1 MPKSKQPKN
10 IKRKGRK
17 PRGADWSGPAAKHG
31 PFGVF
36 SNIKLF
42 YVFGALIM
50 VGSLA
55 TGWMSIC
62 GPSNNT
68 GVVTATPGTAV
79 ATDTPTPSATDVTP
93 TPTVEQVKS
102 WPSPPAMSID
112 PTKSYTATITVEGK
126 GTIQVQ
132 LDAANAPNT
141 VNNFVFLAQ
150 QGFFNNLPFYYVD
163 ANAFAATGDPAGN
176 GQGGP
181 GYELPNEPN
190 SVKFN
195 VGSLGMFSGNGNG
208 MRAGS
213 RFFIALNPSM
223 LDSTNFWPFG
233 KVTSGLDVLQSLT
246 KGDIVQSIQITA
258 Q

>member
-1 MPKSKQPKN
+1 MPKSKQPRN

-17 PRGADWSGPAAKHG
+17 PRRADWSGPAAKHG
-31 PFGVF
+31 PFGIF

-55 TGWMSIC
+55 TGWMSLC
-62 GPSNNT
+62 GRSSATVP
-68 GVVTATPGTAV
+68 TATPIAADQT
-79 ATDTPTPSATDVTP
+79 TTPTPLPEDVTL
-93 TPTVEQVKS
+93 TPTVQPVQS
-102 WPSPPAMSID
+102 WQTAPAMSID
-112 PTKSYTATITVEGK
+112 TTKSYTATITVADK

-132 LDAANAPNT
+132 LDAADAPNT

-150 QGFFNNLPFYYVD
+150 HGFFNNLPFYYVD
-163 ANAFAATGDPAGN
+163 SNAFAATGDPAGN
-176 GQGGP
+176 GEGGP
-181 GYELPNEPN
+181 GYEIANEPN
-190 SVKFN
+190 TQAFQ
-195 VGSLGMFSGNGNG
+195 VGSLGMFAGNVTG

-213 RFFIALNPSM
+213 RFFIVLNPTM
-223 LDSTNFWPFG
+223 LDSTDFWSFG

-246 KGDIVQSIQITA
+246 KGDVVQSIQIGV